1 MIDSFKGI
9 CIFAYGRSGS
19 TLLCEQLANALRV
32 KHQLNTKSLYEILT
46 PHCVLTPDFKELAVD
61 MTGLNE
67 RPFRTSLDLYRLE
80 RVEDIISSDIFP
92 IFKIFSSDMTHDNK
106 DVMDRIIVN
115 NSNIF
120 KISLNRAD
128 VVNQYLSWMISC
140 VTGVWHH
147 YDFDDPNH
155 TIDKNNGYSNDRS
168 IPPSNKH
175 NADLNYAKYIAS
187 GVLLHYMW
195 HFEVGY
201 RKCNQTVWYDQLF
214 NTDYP
219 ELGISKTDLI
229 ESQLKMNES
238 HIETLH
244 QCFKNADEII
254 DIAKRLESS
263 IKPMLDILRPDL
275 NHNRT

>member
-1 MIDSFKGI
+1 MTIPYKGI

-19 TLLCEQLANALRV
+19 TILCEQLANAIKINHGYDTR
-32 KHQLNTKSLYEILT
+32 SLYEILT

-80 RVEDIISSDIFP
+80 RVEDIISSGIFP
-92 IFKIFSSDMTHDNK
+92 IFKIFSSDMTHNNK
-106 DVMDRIIVN
+106 DVMDQLVVN
-115 NSNIF
+115 NPNIF

-140 VTGVWHH
+140 ATGVWLH
-147 YDFDDPNH
+147 YDFNDPNH
-155 TIDKNNGYSNDRS
+155 SISKNNGYIDDRS
-168 IPPSNKH
+168 VPPNNKRH
-175 NADLNYAKYIAS
+175 ADLNYAKYIAS

-201 RKCNQTVWYDQLF
+201 QKCNQTVWYDQLF

-219 ELGISKTDLI
+219 DLGISKNDLI
-229 ESQLKMNES
+229 ESQLKMNDS

-244 QCFKNADEII
+244 QCFSNADDII
-254 DIAKRLESS
+254 KIAKRLENSVS
-263 IKPMLDILRPDL
+263 PMLKLLRPDL
-275 NHNRT
+275 DYNRT